1 MRIAL
6 TSDHGGFELRDCV
19 RGLLQADGHQVLDL
33 GCPEGEAVDYP
44 EYAYR
49 GSDAVRNGEAE
60 RAILICGTGVGMCL
74 CANRVPGI
82 RAALV
87 ADVYSAQASRAHN
100 DANVLCLG
108 GRTLGPEIALDIV
121 RVWLSTPFS
130 REERHVRRLKM
141 VHEREESIRRCGQ
154 SSNE

>member
-6 TSDHGGFELRDCV
+6 ASDHGGYELCDRV
-19 RGLLQADGHQVLDL
+19 RGLLQAEGHQILDL
-33 GCPEGEAVDYP
+33 GCPGEDAVDYP
-44 EYAYR
+44 EYGYR
-49 GSDAVRNGEAE
+49 GADAVGNGEAD
-60 RAILICGTGVGMCL
+60 RAILICGTGIGMCL

-87 ADVYSAQASRAHN
+87 ADVYSARASRAHN

-108 GRTLGPEIALDIV
+108 GRTLGLEIALDIV